1 MDTGTYIDA
10 AGATMTTDLYRGG
23 VGAAAPAVF
32 EWYDSRAI
40 KSRNALISLVG
51 GPPSIGKTYCFKR
64 DFVEDAIRTGRQ
76 VMWLRRTVIELTF
89 AKSGFFDSIAA
100 EHHGLDFRVEG
111 NAGQVRKDGGLWRT
125 IVRFAA
131 LSTSYQ
137 MKGTE
142 YPDVDTIVYDECF
155 TAPGKPY
162 LVDEIEKLR
171 RLWITVNRSRTGR
184 DGRARTRIYML
195 GNPIELD
202 NPYFLEWGF
211 DASRE
216 WQKGKGTNGDV
227 VLHLVDAD
235 KYEKRVGETV
245 YGKALGVYQKDY
257 AEGGYFLPDGGYV
270 VDERPADSKPFATLV
285 TMRGTFGLWQA
296 ADYLTMYVTMGAL
309 AEEAAPVV
317 AFEPLAVRPG
327 VVLADGKHFVR
338 KTTRRHYRAGSMFL
352 VGQAAMAARQALA
365 R

>member
-1 MDTGTYIDA
+1 
-10 AGATMTTDLYRGG
+10 MT
-23 VGAAAPAVF
+23 APF
-32 EWYDSRAI
+32 QWYDYRAI
-40 KSRNALISLVG
+40 KSRNALISIVG
-51 GPPSIGKTYCFKR
+51 GPPSIGKTYGMKA
-64 DFVEDAIRTGRQ
+64 DDVVDAIRTGRQ
-76 VMWLRRTVIELTF
+76 VMWLRRNLVELTH
-89 AKSGFFDSIAA
+89 AKVGFFDSIAA
-100 EHHGLDFRVEG
+100 KHPGFEFRVDG

-142 YPDVDTIVYDECF
+142 YPDVDTIAYDECF
-155 TAPGKPY
+155 ASPGLRY
-162 LVDEIEKLR
+162 LTDEVERLR
-171 RLWITVNRSRTGR
+171 RLWITVNRSRVGR
-184 DGRARTRIYML
+184 DGRAKTRIYLL

-227 VLHLVDAD
+227 VLHLVDAA
-235 KYEKRVGETV
+235 KYEVRVGETV
-245 YGKALGVYQKDY
+245 YGKALGTFQTDY
-257 AEGGYFLPDGGYV
+257 ASGDYFLPDGGYV

-296 ADYLTMYVTMGAL
+296 ANYLTMYVTPGPL
-309 AEEAAPVV
+309 ADESAPVV
-317 AFEPLAVRPG
+317 AFEPHAVHPG
-327 VVLADGKHFVR
+327 VVLADGRHFVR
-338 KTTRRHYRAGSMFL
+338 RIARRHYRAGSMFM
-352 VGQAAMAARQALA
+352 VGQAAMASRQALA